1 MQLQNY
7 VTGKWMN
14 GRGEGQPLF
23 DASTG
28 ELVATATSDGLNFEE
43 MLNYGR
49 KVGNKNLR
57 KTDFSGAWSYAKST
71 GSISDG

>member
-49 KVGNKNLR
+49 KVGNKTYV
-57 KTDFSGAWSYAKST
+57 K
-71 GSISDG
+71 